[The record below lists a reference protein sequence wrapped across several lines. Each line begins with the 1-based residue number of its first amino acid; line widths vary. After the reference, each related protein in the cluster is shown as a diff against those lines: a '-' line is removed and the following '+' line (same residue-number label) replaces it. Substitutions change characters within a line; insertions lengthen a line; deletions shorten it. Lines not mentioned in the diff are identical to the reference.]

1 MSYYEMC
8 TALGGTTAEIPAG
21 SNLIDNNEP
30 LMALSLVQDSKDNSK
45 FAVILSISHVIV
57 DGFT

>member
-1 MSYYEMC
+1 MSYFELC

-21 SNLIDNNEP
+21 NKLIDNGEP
-30 LMALSLVQDSKDNSK
+30 LMALSLVQDSKNDTK